1 LKRKIL
7 IFGAGAIGR
16 GFIAPLFYK
25 NNYEIS
31 FVDSNGELVDKLNK
45 KKKYFAGVIKNN
57 KYEFNKIFVKK
68 TYKLNDKMD
77 IKDFDIVVSCVGINN
92 CYKNF
97 EHYKNA
103 KYLISC
109 ENDINTVSRLK
120 KLSRN
125 NNFFFGIPDVITSNT
140 APKKILVKDDLTVI
154 SEDGT
159 LVLEKFTKNL
169 PNEIEFVSKD
179 YLEKHWICKLY
190 IHNAPHAI
198 AAYLG
203 YLKNY
208 KFVHESMKNQKIKKI
223 VVGSIKEITDGL
235 INCKIIDKKFAHYY
249 MHKELKRFSN
259 KLLFDPISRV
269 ARDPIRKLSKNDRLI
284 KAIQIS
290 LYNTK
295 LPSNCAIGI
304 LAALKYYDK
313 KDSQSQHL
321 KLMIENFGKEYAM
334 EKVCGLEKDDP
345 LIKFC
350 LSQKINI

>member
-1 LKRKIL
+1 MKKKIL

-16 GFIAPLFYK
+16 GFVAPLFYR
-25 NNYEIS
+25 NNYEIN
-31 FVDSNGELVDKLNK
+31 FVDSNVKLVDKLNK
-45 KKKYFAGVIKNN
+45 KKKYFVGVIKNN
-57 KYEFNKIFVKK
+57 KYEFHEINVKK
-68 TYKLNDKMD
+68 TFKLNEK
-77 IKDFDIVVSCVGINN
+77 IKVNDFDLVVSCVGINN

-97 EHYKNA
+97 EYYKDA
-103 KYLISC
+103 KHLISC

-125 NNFFFGIPDVITSNT
+125 KNIFFGIPDVITSNT
-140 APKKILVKDDLTVI
+140 APKKILIKDDLTVI
-154 SEDGT
+154 SENGI

-169 PNEIEFVSKD
+169 PNEIEFVSKKD
-179 YLEKHWICKLY
+179 LEKHWVSKLY

-203 YLKNY
+203 YLKKY
-208 KFVHESMKNQKIKKI
+208 IFVHESMKNKKIKKI
-223 VVGSIKEITDGL
+223 VQGSIKEIADGL
-235 INCKIIDKKFAHYY
+235 INCKIIDKKFAYYY
-249 MHKELKRFSN
+249 MYKELKRFSN
-259 KLLFDPISRV
+259 KLLYDPISRV

-290 LYNTK
+290 LYNNK

-304 LAALKYYDK
+304 LAALNYYDK

-321 KLMIENFGKEYAM
+321 KLMIENFGKEYVM